1 MTTSGAEMA
10 NERELNEKAEASQN
24 RRATEEM
31 LRAQYKGMPVPTYS
45 WKWNGDDFVLVDYN
59 DAAIEITKGGITDF
73 VGRTAREMYGEMPE
87 VLDEFR
93 RCFTDK
99 TSIQREILYTFKTTG
114 DARHL
119 LVTYIYVPPD
129 LVMVHTE
136 DITERRK
143 AQMALAESEERYRS
157 LVESAR
163 ESIFTIDR
171 HGTFL
176 FMNDIAA
183 ARLGGVPEDFVRKTM
198 WEIFPDHVAKKQMA
212 SVSEVFESGEGLMS
226 ETVTELRGR
235 KLEYTTTL
243 QPIRDHS
250 GRIASVVGIARD
262 STDRKLAEE
271 KAEHAHFETNQIF
284 EAATPMNVIDRD
296 FNMLRINDT
305 FSALFQVKR
314 EEVIGKK
321 CYDLWPGPLCR
332 TSKCPLERILDGRE
346 YHEYEDNVKLPD
358 GTEISSLVSAFPYRG
373 PDGEILG
380 IVESFTDI
388 TDRKKTEER
397 LRLSE
402 EKFREL
408 ADLLPQT
415 VFEVDRE
422 GNLTFANRHSFEF
435 TGYTPEDLDSGLNIF
450 QLFVSDDRRMIE
462 DRIPRLLAGEVFGGS
477 EYALIRK
484 DGNAVP
490 VIIYSS
496 RIVRDGETVGLRGIV
511 IDNTERKT
519 AENELRIAYDKL
531 KEEQRRLVDT
541 NIALREVLG
550 QIDAEKK
557 EMKRRIQASIDRL
570 VLPILHTLQA
580 NASVEDKVYLDMIEK
595 NLEDLAVPFVS
606 ALEKRARNL
615 TPKEILI
622 CKMIIDELSSKEIA
636 VCLNIS
642 VLTVHKFRQH
652 IRKKLGLTN
661 TKENLISIL
670 RSIRDDLF
678 ENNE

>member
-1 MTTSGAEMA
+1 
-10 NERELNEKAEASQN
+10 
-24 RRATEEM
+24 
-31 LRAQYKGMPVPTYS
+31 
-45 WKWNGDDFVLVDYN
+45 
-59 DAAIEITKGGITDF
+59 
-73 VGRTAREMYGEMPE
+73 
-87 VLDEFR
+87 
-93 RCFTDK
+93 
-99 TSIQREILYTFKTTG
+99 
-114 DARHL
+114 
-119 LVTYIYVPPD
+119 
-129 LVMVHTE
+129 
-136 DITERRK
+136 
-143 AQMALAESEERYRS
+143 
-157 LVESAR
+157 
-163 ESIFTIDR
+163 
-171 HGTFL
+171 
-176 FMNDIAA
+176 
-183 ARLGGVPEDFVRKTM
+183 
-198 WEIFPDHVAKKQMA
+198 
-212 SVSEVFESGEGLMS
+212 
-226 ETVTELRGR
+226 
-235 KLEYTTTL
+235 
-243 QPIRDHS
+243 
-250 GRIASVVGIARD
+250 
-262 STDRKLAEE
+262 
-271 KAEHAHFETNQIF
+271 
-284 EAATPMNVIDRD
+284 
-296 FNMLRINDT
+296 
-305 FSALFQVKR
+305 
-314 EEVIGKK
+314 
-321 CYDLWPGPLCR
+321 
-332 TSKCPLERILDGRE
+332 
-346 YHEYEDNVKLPD
+346 
-358 GTEISSLVSAFPYRG
+358 
-373 PDGEILG
+373 
-380 IVESFTDI
+380 
-388 TDRKKTEER
+388 
-397 LRLSE
+397 
-402 EKFREL
+402 
-408 ADLLPQT
+408 
-415 VFEVDRE
+415 
-422 GNLTFANRHSFEF
+422 
-435 TGYTPEDLDSGLNIF
+435 
-450 QLFVSDDRRMIE
+450 MIE